1 MRSSSVVILFCHLQ
15 LWILPWTT
23 TTAYEYENNCVHCPG
38 YIEGSAQYKEAVI
51 MGKVRGTEYDYSN
64 LPEFKKLCDSVA
76 LLDGVDFNNIF
87 DRFSDERPA
96 AFGRFFHFHGVV
108 ANVKFESAGNHGFT
122 GIFQGAEH
130 GVLRFSPLVPFLK
143 ELYLINHFMGTYLF
157 SFGVKFFRDGLH
169 SGNMNTGDTSV
180 GFRNRAPGR
189 QFYDPPNF
197 NIFSRPVDNMSGL
210 GEAFSPLFGEFE
222 KFAGVLSP
230 VDAAAYDQ
238 FGNEAN
244 PIVAPIYTHFR
255 PNPEY
260 LERFG
265 DGSIDFRK
273 WVTKEDA
280 VRPGE
285 VIYSLH
291 TTVMKDT
298 REASLC
304 ANDEGQPLGYEEDVS
319 IYCPEQEVIL
329 IGNVVAKSR
338 FYASQWPDDW
348 LFFQHHRMCPKDQ
361 SVCTADNDPTT
372 NLPYDPDTLGL
383 GNPDTTYPY
392 QNAEFCLSSDDTSGE
407 VSNIPPTCPFG
418 ANFIKSDCYEGQQER
433 VEAVQNQT
441 CPAMEVLADFI
452 LTFADDADL
461 SLPAC
466 DFGFTALNTFL
477 TVFLTF
483 TSPAIR
489 GLIAIFPPS
498 KFVIDFLFGLLPFGP

>member
-1 MRSSSVVILFCHLQ
+1 
-15 LWILPWTT
+15 
-23 TTAYEYENNCVHCPG
+23 
-38 YIEGSAQYKEAVI
+38 
-51 MGKVRGTEYDYSN
+51 MGKTVGTEYDHSG
-64 LPEFKKLCDSVA
+64 LPPFKTLCESVA

-96 AFGRFFHFHGVV
+96 AFTRFFHFHGIV
-108 ANVKFESAGNHGFT
+108 ANVKFESAGNHGLT

-130 GVLRFSPLVPFLK
+130 GVLRFSPLVPFLR
-143 ELYLINHFMGTYLF
+143 ELYLVNHFLGTYFF
-157 SFGVKFFRDGLH
+157 SFGIKFFRDGIH
-169 SGNMNTGDTSV
+169 SGNINTGESV
-180 GFRNRAPGR
+180 KGFSSRPER
-189 QFYDPPNF
+189 QFYDPPNH

-210 GEAFSPLFGEFE
+210 GDAFVPLFGEFE

-244 PIVAPIYTHFR
+244 PIVAPVYTHFR

-265 DGSIDFRK
+265 DGSLDFRQ
-273 WVTKEDA
+273 WATREDA
-280 VRPGE
+280 VKPGE
-285 VIYSLH
+285 VIYSVH

-298 REASLC
+298 REPSLC
-304 ANDEGQPLGYEEDVS
+304 VDDEGVPLGYQEDVN

-361 SVCTADNDPTT
+361 SVCTVDNDPTT
-372 NLPYDPDTLGL
+372 NLPYGPDLLGL

-392 QNAEFCLSSDDTSGE
+392 QNAEFCRSTDDKSGQI
-407 VSNIPPTCPFG
+407 SNIPPECPFG
-418 ANFIKSDCYEGQQER
+418 SIFVKSDCYEGQPER

-441 CPAMEVLADFI
+441 CTMMEKIAVFI
-452 LTFADDADL
+452 LTTRPDADL

-477 TVFLTF
+477 TVFLTYS
-483 TSPAIR
+483 SPAIR
-489 GLIAIFPPS
+489 SLNAVFPPG
-498 KFVIDFLFGLLPFGP
+498 KPVIDFLIGLLPFGGQ